1 MAFSATLLETIS
13 VLHAPIYCE
22 AGSNDAE
29 ARGARDGKAGIR
41 HLSAAQELDAVEV
54 VGVAD
59 RAPELLKVLPDELAQ
74 NAED

>member
-1 MAFSATLLETIS
+1 MTLKLAA
-13 VLHAPIYCE
+13 L
-22 AGSNDAE
+22 GM
-29 ARGARDGKAGIR
+29 GKAGIR

-74 NAED
+74 NAERLKGDSSARRKSSLRSTTRTSL